1 MPALM
6 PPLFKVICP
15 AGYHVEDVFDD
26 NLDLNIVLDTE
37 EVFFATVFTVRNVQ
51 ALLARLPEPYF
62 WSVDM
67 FIVDNLR
74 VPTILDAVASI
85 VQEGRADTI
94 FGRIGTTATVYAGL
108 GYSFAH
114 LPEQLQ

>member
-1 MPALM
+1 MIPQ
-6 PPLFKVICP
+6 FKVCCP

-26 NLDLNIVLDTE
+26 NLDLNIVLDTG

-51 ALLARLPEPYF
+51 ALLARSPEPYF

-74 VPTILDAVASI
+74 VATILNAVASI
-85 VQEGRADTI
+85 VQEGLTDTV
-94 FGRIGTTATVYAGL
+94 FGRIGTTDTVYEGL

-114 LPEQLQ
+114 LPEHLQ